1 MNQSTTYVIGN
12 RGNMKYPESGT
23 AVFRGCTWKI
33 GVSRPYSTFSI
44 GDYYVNRNHL
54 ICQVMYD
61 QQSDKIIDGSNSNK
75 PEDNDYV
82 IPVVKC
88 GEVKDDPELC
98 DGKDLRPKTIII
110 TETVLRDV
118 HYNEIFTPLYD
129 RTEVFIK
136 LKGPSGCCSF
146 VQLGDPHS
154 KTFNGSE
161 RFLPDDLVRV
171 ITLPVEV

>member
-1 MNQSTTYVIGN
+1 
-12 RGNMKYPESGT
+12 MKYPDSGPV
-23 AVFRGCTWKI
+23 VFGGFTWNL

-44 GDYYVNRNHL
+44 GDYYVNRASL

-61 QQSDKIIDGSNSNK
+61 QQSDKIVGGLNANK
-75 PEDNDYV
+75 PKDNDYMLPLNRGV
-82 IPVVKC
+82 
-88 GEVKDDPELC
+88 EVKDDPDLCGGKELRS
-98 DGKDLRPKTIII
+98 KAIII

-118 HYNEIFTPLYD
+118 NYNEMFTPLYD

-154 KTFNGSE
+154 KTFNGSK

-171 ITLPVEV
+171 ITLPTEV